1 MNGPGRLSL
10 RARLLVVL
18 IAVTAAFL
26 LIMGGVTAF
35 VLSKRLGT
43 QSDDALISAAAH
55 TPEQIQANPGNYV
68 AVLITSRFPITL
80 QPLTGSTGTTEELV
94 NAIEK
99 MAATGDL
106 RGNINIK
113 DIPFAVPGT
122 SPRLRAVA
130 RPVMRRGRS
139 AQAGVRPRLPA
150 VLVVASPVDV
160 FAGQVGGIVVAELIT
175 GGALILLLALGG
187 RWLIGRGLA
196 PLSEMAGTA
205 QRITTQGDLTARMP
219 DADGSTEVGKLG
231 TAINTMLD
239 RIQQAFG
246 ARLRSEAKVR
256 QFAAD
261 ASHELR
267 TPLTTIRG
275 YAELYRQGALD
286 GGQLPDAMRRIEQ
299 EARRMGTLVAE
310 LLELARLDRTSSLD
324 ITETDLAVLVRD
336 AVADARAVEPARPV
350 RAEAPESLVAVV
362 DEARI
367 RQVLANLLGNVREHT
382 PVTTATAV
390 RLAQV
395 RGGVVLE
402 VADGGPGMA
411 TDDAA
416 RAFDRFYRGAERHN
430 GGPVPGPA
438 VGYGIDHGPGSAR
451 SASPHS
457 GNGNGEADE
466 SGGSGLGLAI
476 VAAIAQAHGGQ
487 ATLESA
493 PGHGT
498 RVRIWLPATPPAAP
512 RAPAPPRAPVPP
524 RLSRARHQPAYHAA
538 PPPGEPLA
546 GPAGYPA
553 APPQQPSSGP
563 ATHSAPPP
571 RQPSSSLVGYLAAA
585 TQQPLS
591 RPGTPPRQP
600 SSRPAGYPA
609 ASLPRALSRWATD
622 PAPPSQRPSLLPAGY
637 PVPGQAAPPGQ
648 PAPASRPPPA
658 EPPMSA
664 GPPLPHRGGAMH
676 PAPPPLAAP
685 PVPRP
690 GTGNSG
696 PGELHH
702 DWLEPPP
709 PPPQTS
715 WSPPDDGA
723 GDGCPAQPG
732 AAPPARLPQPS
743 RHRRAGRGP

>member
-26 LIMGGVTAF
+26 LVMGGVTAF
-35 VLSKRLGT
+35 VLSRRLGT
-43 QSDDALISAAAH
+43 QFDDGLISAAAR
-55 TPEQIQANPGNYV
+55 TPVQIQSNPGDYV
-68 AVLITSRFPITL
+68 AVEITPFPPTVL
-80 QPLTGSTGTTEELV
+80 PLTGSTGTTAELQR
-94 NAIEK
+94 AIERTV
-99 MAATGDL
+99 AGSNF
-106 RGNINIK
+106 RGYIK
-113 DIPFAVPGT
+113 NTPFTVPGT
-122 SPRLRAVA
+122 TPRLRAVA
-130 RPVMRRGRS
+130 RPVRPADGRRF
-139 AQAGVRPRLPA
+139 LA
-150 VLVVASPVDV
+150 VLVVARPVGV
-160 FAGQVGGIVVAELIT
+160 VSGQVGGIVVAELIT

-219 DADGSTEVGKLG
+219 DAEPSTEVGRLG
-231 TAINTMLD
+231 AAINTMLD

-246 ARLRSEAKVR
+246 ARLRSEHKVR

-275 YAELYRQGALD
+275 YAELYRQGAL
-286 GGQLPDAMRRIEQ
+286 GAGELPDAMRRIEQ

-324 ITETDLAVLVRD
+324 ITETDLAALVRD

-350 RAEAPESLVAVV
+350 RAEAPDCLVAAV

-382 PVTTATAV
+382 PVATVTAV

-402 VADGGPGMA
+402 VADAGPGMA
-411 TDDAA
+411 ASDAA

-438 VGYGIDHGPGSAR
+438 VGYGPGSAR
-451 SASPHS
+451 AASPHPANGS
-457 GNGNGEADE
+457 GDAAE

-498 RVRIWLPATPPAAP
+498 RVRVWLPATRRP
-512 RAPAPPRAPVPP
+512 APAP
-524 RLSRARHQPAYHAA
+524 RLSRAGHGPVSGTDG
-538 PPPGEPLA
+538 PG
-546 GPAGYPA
+546 
-553 APPQQPSSGP
+553 
-563 ATHSAPPP
+563 
-571 RQPSSSLVGYLAAA
+571 
-585 TQQPLS
+585 
-591 RPGTPPRQP
+591 
-600 SSRPAGYPA
+600 
-609 ASLPRALSRWATD
+609 AS
-622 PAPPSQRPSLLPAGY
+622 
-637 PVPGQAAPPGQ
+637 
-648 PAPASRPPPA
+648 
-658 EPPMSA
+658 SA
-664 GPPLPHRGGAMH
+664 GL
-676 PAPPPLAAP
+676 
-685 PVPRP
+685 
-690 GTGNSG
+690 
-696 PGELHH
+696 
-702 DWLEPPP
+702 
-709 PPPQTS
+709 
-715 WSPPDDGA
+715 
-723 GDGCPAQPG
+723 
-732 AAPPARLPQPS
+732 
-743 RHRRAGRGP
+743 GRCSNR

>member
-1 MNGPGRLSL
+1 MIAVNGPGRLSL

-26 LIMGGVTAF
+26 LVMGGVTAF

-43 QSDDALISAAAH
+43 HFDDALISAAAR
-55 TPEQIQANPGNYV
+55 TPQAIQADPGGYV
-68 AVLITSRFPITL
+68 AVLITHRFPVAV

-99 MAATGDL
+99 MASANGL
-106 RGNINIK
+106 RGNLK
-113 DIPFAVPGT
+113 DVPFAVPGT

-130 RPVMRRGRS
+130 RLVGRPGLSGQVGIRR
-139 AQAGVRPRLPA
+139 RLAA

-160 FAGQVGGIVVAELIT
+160 VAGQVSGIVVTELIT

-205 QRITTQGDLTARMP
+205 QRITTQGDLTTRMP
-219 DADGSTEVGKLG
+219 DADGSTEVGRLG
-231 TAINTMLD
+231 AAINTMLD

-246 ARLRSEAKVR
+246 ARLQSEHKVR

-275 YAELYRQGALD
+275 YAELYRQGAL
-286 GGQLPDAMRRIEQ
+286 GSSELPDAMRRIEQ

-324 ITETDLAVLVRD
+324 ITETDLSVLVRD

-350 RAEAPESLVAVV
+350 RAEAPGCLVAVV

-382 PVTTATAV
+382 PVDTATAV

-402 VADGGPGMA
+402 VADAGPGMA
-411 TDDAA
+411 TSDAA

-430 GGPVPGPA
+430 GGPVPSPA
-438 VGYGIDHGPGSAR
+438 VGYGPGSAR
-451 SASPHS
+451 AASHDS
-457 GNGNGEADE
+457 GNGSGDAE

-498 RVRIWLPATPPAAP
+498 RVQVWLPAAPTAAP
-512 RAPAPPRAPVPP
+512 RPASTPRLSSASRAPV
-524 RLSRARHQPAYHAA
+524 
-538 PPPGEPLA
+538 
-546 GPAGYPA
+546 
-553 APPQQPSSGP
+553 
-563 ATHSAPPP
+563 
-571 RQPSSSLVGYLAAA
+571 
-585 TQQPLS
+585 
-591 RPGTPPRQP
+591 
-600 SSRPAGYPA
+600 
-609 ASLPRALSRWATD
+609 
-622 PAPPSQRPSLLPAGY
+622 
-637 PVPGQAAPPGQ
+637 
-648 PAPASRPPPA
+648 
-658 EPPMSA
+658 
-664 GPPLPHRGGAMH
+664 
-676 PAPPPLAAP
+676 PLAAP
-685 PVPRP
+685 PPVRPLPRP
-690 GTGNSG
+690 
-696 PGELHH
+696 PEVHH
-702 DWLEPPP
+702 DWCYGPGSAADE
-709 PPPQTS
+709 
-715 WSPPDDGA
+715 
-723 GDGCPAQPG
+723 PG
-732 AAPPARLPQPS
+732 AS
-743 RHRRAGRGP
+743 SAGLGRCSNR